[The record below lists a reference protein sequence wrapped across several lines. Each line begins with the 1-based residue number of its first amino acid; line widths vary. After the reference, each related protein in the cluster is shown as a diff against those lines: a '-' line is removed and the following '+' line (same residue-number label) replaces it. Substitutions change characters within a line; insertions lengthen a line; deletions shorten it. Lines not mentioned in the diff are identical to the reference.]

1 VARRLSLM
9 TGDDLDTRLRAD
21 CSRCVGLCCVAP
33 AFVRSSEFA
42 IDKPAGRPCPNL
54 QQDFRCGIHD
64 HLRTRGFTGCAA
76 FDCLGAGQQVTQA
89 TFAGRDWRT
98 HPEMAQEMFDV
109 FVVMRQ
115 LHQLLSYL
123 NEARARTADMIR
135 TRATRRAAE
144 SLADEL
150 GAALERTEGLTQLDP
165 AALLSTDVAALRR
178 DAGELLGRAS
188 TLVRTAATSAS
199 GAGAS
204 GARRRQRP
212 GRRDLAGADLRGADL
227 AAADLRGV
235 VLIGAN
241 LRDADLR
248 TADLLGAD
256 MRGADLGGADLT
268 GCLFLLQSQ
277 VDAARGD
284 GATRLPSAR
293 RHPPHWNR

>member
-1 VARRLSLM
+1 MS
-9 TGDDLDTRLRAD
+9 GDDLDTRLRAD

-64 HLRTRGFTGCAA
+64 HLRTRGFPGCAA
-76 FDCLGAGQQVTQA
+76 FDCLGAGQQVTQV
-89 TFAGRDWRT
+89 TFGGRDGRT

-115 LHQLLSYL
+115 LHELLWYL

-135 TRATRRAAE
+135 RRARHRAE
-144 SLADEL
+144 SLPDEL
-150 GAALERTEGLTQLDP
+150 GAALERTEVLTQLDP

-188 TLVRTAATSAS
+188 TLIRTAASSAP
-199 GAGAS
+199 GAGAA
-204 GARRRQRP
+204 GAGRRQRP

-241 LRDADLR
+241 LRGADLR

-293 RHPPHWNR
+293 SHPPHWDR

>member
-1 VARRLSLM
+1 MARKLSSM
-9 TGDDLDTRLRAD
+9 TGDDLNTRLRAD

-64 HLRTRGFTGCAA
+64 HLRTRGFPGCAA
-76 FDCLGAGQQVTQA
+76 FDCLGAGQHVTQA
-89 TFAGRDWRT
+89 TFGGRDWRK
-98 HPEMAQEMFDV
+98 HPEMAREMFDV
-109 FVVMRQ
+109 FLVMRQ
-115 LHQLLSYL
+115 LHELLSYL

-135 TRATRRAAE
+135 TRSTRRAAE

-150 GAALERTEGLTQLDP
+150 GTALEKTAELTQLDP
-165 AALLSTDVAALRR
+165 TALLSTDVASLRG

-188 TLVRTAATSAS
+188 TLVRTAATSAP
-199 GAGAS
+199 GAGAA
-204 GARRRQRP
+204 GARRRRP

-235 VLIGAN
+235 LLIGAD

-284 GATRLPSAR
+284 GATRLPSTR